1 MSRLVDTFCDMVRI
15 SSESGQ
21 EAQFIAYLKDLF
33 SSRFDATCTT
43 DGYGNLVAKIPA
55 KGSTMEEPVLF
66 GVHGDTVK
74 PGQDIEP
81 VLENEVIR
89 SKGETILGADDKAG
103 IAELVE
109 GIETTDRRPPLE
121 IVVTREEELGLQGS
135 RNLDMSLLDA
145 KIGFVID
152 MDDLD
157 AVVVGG
163 PSKMSIDV
171 AITGKA
177 AHAGMEPEK
186 GISAIRAASH
196 AVVML
201 KEGRI
206 DPETTVNVGIINGGE
221 IRNGVPEKAAL
232 KLECRSLS
240 HDKCVEQYELI
251 TQIFET
257 SARAIG
263 ATVEITMDL
272 SYKAAK
278 LAEDSRP
285 VQVAKQAMERVGIT
299 PQVRVIGGGTDASF
313 YNANGIQT
321 VVIGAGMRNEHSKDE
336 HIEVKDME
344 TAVRTIGE
352 ILTILAD

>member
-163 PSKMSIDV
+163 PSKMSIDLE
-171 AITGKA
+171 ITGKA

-221 IRNGVPEKAAL
+221 IRNGVPEKAVL
-232 KLECRSLS
+232 SLECRSLS
-240 HDKCVEQYELI
+240 HDKCVQQYELI
-251 TQIFET
+251 KKVFET

-278 LAEDSRP
+278 LAEDSWP

-336 HIEVKDME
+336 HIAVKDME

-352 ILTILAD
+352 ILTILAG